1 MKNGNFKIFGK
12 VRMKRIKKICRI
24 NYPAKRNQIEFE
36 ISKVNFKNE
45 FNKNECVT
53 PTKKFVKDI

>member
-1 MKNGNFKIFGK
+1 
-12 VRMKRIKKICRI
+12 MKRIKKICRI